1 MPNRRYHIHVICAD
15 NDQLL
20 ALDSLAIFFQARAF
34 LTYDVSSKL
43 PKASLYGRQCIDSCD
58 YALMLIGNS
67 YGAVQKSGV
76 SQMHLSYLNAKAKL
90 KPLIILIK
98 NHQDGN
104 ISRQL
109 QEFIKL
115 VMRQGNQIYYY
126 DKEEDID
133 QLLVQAYYN
142 TLSSHKVEGG
152 WARGGEE
159 MIEFSRLT
167 LSERFADLLSMNKKL
182 NKDNVP
188 KSDSVDESSA
198 KDLTLK
204 SSSVEEG
211 LIKTEDADVPILADA
226 DSVAKPIALLESF
239 PIRYSAQAYEGGN
252 LTDVIRTMTL
262 TWREVLVILMRIPTT
277 FSSYGL
283 QNVINRLI
291 ASKAERDIKKDMPNV
306 HAVSRCQIFQDD
318 LNQMQRQL
326 VDANWIQITTYGTR
340 VTQELWKLTSYA
352 KNLLRNEDL

>member
-58 YALMLIGNS
+58 YALMVIGDS
-67 YGAVQKSGV
+67 YGTVQKTGV

-98 NHQDGN
+98 NHHQDAS

-115 VMRQGNQIYYY
+115 VVRQDNHLYYY
-126 DKEEDID
+126 NTEDD
-133 QLLVQAYYN
+133 VEQLIVQAYYN
-142 TLSSHKVEGG
+142 TLSNHKVSGG
-152 WARGGEE
+152 WARGSEE
-159 MIEFSRLT
+159 LIEFSKQT
-167 LSERFADLLSMNKKL
+167 VSERFADLLSPNKIIKKEDL
-182 NKDNVP
+182 VENDTHIEEEPMTDNV
-188 KSDSVDESSA
+188 SR
-198 KDLTLK
+198 
-204 SSSVEEG
+204 
-211 LIKTEDADVPILADA
+211 PI
-226 DSVAKPIALLESF
+226 VLLETF
-239 PIRYSAQAYEGGN
+239 NIHYSAQAYEGGN
-252 LTDVIRTMTL
+252 LTDVTRTMTL
-262 TWREVLVILMRIPTT
+262 TWREVLVILMKIPTS

-283 QNVINRLI
+283 QSVINRLI
-291 ASKAERDIKKDMPNV
+291 ASKAERDIKQDMPNV

-318 LNQMQRQL
+318 LNKLQRQL
-326 VDANWIQITTYGTR
+326 VGANWIQLTTYGTR
-340 VTQELWKLTSYA
+340 VSQELWKLTFYA
-352 KNLLRNEDL
+352 KTLLNSEDL